1 MQETAINAGILI
13 LGVMMLGAGV
23 QALRRPSLGV
33 LLTETIVTV
42 LRDLIMR
49 AFVGTR
55 DAVRSA
61 VAKSKAKR

>member
-1 MQETAINAGILI
+1 MQETAINVGILI

-42 LRDLIMR
+42 LRDLMR